1 MVFSF
6 WKFGE
11 IEMNSLKDNL
21 DNISD
26 DFQSTFKLVSEN
38 QLINM
43 LHGEADFLEVSS
55 IIKRYLGNVDVEF
68 KKLNTMPDDYDAYLI
83 TISK

>member
-1 MVFSF
+1 MSL
-6 WKFGE
+6 
-11 IEMNSLKDNL
+11 LKDNL
-21 DNISD
+21 DRISD

-43 LHGEADFLEVSS
+43 LHGEANFLEVSS

-68 KKLNTMPDDYDAYLI
+68 KKLNKMPGDYDAYLI
-83 TISK
+83 TVCERFS

>member
-1 MVFSF
+1 MSL
-6 WKFGE
+6 
-11 IEMNSLKDNL
+11 LKDNL

-68 KKLNTMPDDYDAYLI
+68 KKLNKMPGDYDAYLI
-83 TISK
+83 TVCERLS

>member
-1 MVFSF
+1 MSL
-6 WKFGE
+6 
-11 IEMNSLKDNL
+11 LKDNL

-55 IIKRYLGNVDVEF
+55 IIKRYLGTVDVEF
-68 KKLNTMPDDYDAYLI
+68 KKLNKMPGDYDAYLI
-83 TISK
+83 TICEQ

>member
-1 MVFSF
+1 MS
-6 WKFGE
+6 
-11 IEMNSLKDNL
+11 SLKDNL

-26 DFQSTFKLVSEN
+26 DFQSTFKQVSEN

>member
-1 MVFSF
+1 MS
-6 WKFGE
+6 
-11 IEMNSLKDNL
+11 SLKDNL

-68 KKLNTMPDDYDAYLI
+68 KKLNKMPGDYDAYLI
-83 TISK
+83 SILPKQ